1 MTRKLL
7 VVVASLVAAGF
18 AAVAG
23 EAAVT
28 TNVTIPSE
36 FTFIDPCTNE
46 SVLVFGDVHLVI
58 SSTVTD
64 NTITSHT
71 HSDFK
76 ATGVGLSSG
85 MQYQLVSIGNGV
97 SNASLQNGEFVSM
110 TGARINIV
118 TPGVDN
124 NQWGPIALHST
135 FDADGNLKSFRFD
148 FPPLTCR

>member
-1 MTRKLL
+1 MIRKLL
-7 VVVASLVAAGF
+7 VVVASLVTSGF

-36 FTFIDPCTNE
+36 FVFIDPCTNE
-46 SVLVFGDVHLVI
+46 SVFVSGDVHLVF

-64 NTITSHT
+64 NSITSHT

-85 MQYQLVSIGNGV
+85 LQYQLVSMGNGV
-97 SNASLQNGEFVSM
+97 SNASLQNGEFVSA

-118 TPGVDN
+118 TPGGEN
-124 NQWGPIALHST
+124 NQWSPIALHT
-135 FDADGNLKSFRFD
+135 TLDADGNLRSFRLD
-148 FPPLTCR
+148 IPPLICR

>member
-7 VVVASLVAAGF
+7 VVVASLVTSGF

-36 FTFIDPCTNE
+36 FVFVDPCTNE
-46 SVLVFGDVHLVI
+46 SVFVSGDVHLVV

-64 NTITSHT
+64 NTVTSHT

-85 MQYQLVSIGNGV
+85 SQYQLVSIGNGV
-97 SNASLQNGEFVSM
+97 SKASLQNGEFVSA
-110 TGARINIV
+110 TGARINVV
-118 TPGVDN
+118 TPGGGN
-124 NQWGPIALHST
+124 NQWGPISLHT
-135 FDADGNLKSFRFD
+135 TLDANGNLRSFRFD
-148 FPPLTCR
+148 IPPLTCR